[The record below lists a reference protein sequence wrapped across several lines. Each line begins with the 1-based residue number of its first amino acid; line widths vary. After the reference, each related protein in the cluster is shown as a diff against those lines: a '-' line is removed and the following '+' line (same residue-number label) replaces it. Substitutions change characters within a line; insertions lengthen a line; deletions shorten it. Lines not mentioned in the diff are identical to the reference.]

1 MSTAAAEDA
10 GAPAKKG
17 SKKLIIIIAAV
28 AVLLLGGGG
37 AAFYVI
43 KKKQA
48 EAEAVDEDGEPVRA
62 AKDDHA
68 KKKDD
73 HKTPPTFVALD
84 PFTVNLSD
92 KEAERYAQIGVTLEV
107 DDAHFADEMKAYL
120 PAIRA
125 GILMVLAHKSAAELL
140 EREGKEKL
148 AREIMRV
155 SVKPMGIEIEDE
167 EDEAPEEAPAAS
179 DKPKKKKKKKKAAEH
194 NPVQQVLFSSF
205 IIQ

>member
-1 MSTAAAEDA
+1 
-10 GAPAKKG
+10 
-17 SKKLIIIIAAV
+17 
-28 AVLLLGGGG
+28 
-37 AAFYVI
+37 
-43 KKKQA
+43 
-48 EAEAVDEDGEPVRA
+48 
-62 AKDDHA
+62 
-68 KKKDD
+68 
-73 HKTPPTFVALD
+73 
-84 PFTVNLSD
+84 VNLSD

>member
-1 MSTAAAEDA
+1 MSAAAAEDA
-10 GAPAKKG
+10 GVPAKKG

-37 AAFYVI
+37 AAFFVI

-48 EAEAVDEDGEPVRA
+48 EAEFDEDGEPVA
-62 AKDDHA
+62 VAQDKHE

-84 PFTVNLSD
+84 PFTVNLTD
-92 KEAERYAQIGVTLEV
+92 KDQERYAQIGVTLEV
-107 DDAHFADEMKAYL
+107 DDAHFAEEMKAYM

-148 AREIMRV
+148 AREIMRE
-155 SVKPMGIEIEDE
+155 SVRPMGIEVDDEDE
-167 EDEAPEEAPAAS
+167 DTADADHGAT
-179 DKPKKKKKKKKAAEH
+179 KKKKKKRHAEP

>member
-1 MSTAAAEDA
+1 MSAAAAEDA
-10 GAPAKKG
+10 GVPAKKG

-37 AAFYVI
+37 AAFFVI

-48 EAEAVDEDGEPVRA
+48 EAEAVDEDGEPVQA
-62 AKDDHA
+62 AKGDHA

-84 PFTVNLSD
+84 PFTVNLTD
-92 KEAERYAQIGVTLEV
+92 KDQERFAQIGVTLEV
-107 DDAHFADEMKAYL
+107 DDAHFAEEMKAYM

-125 GILMVLAHKSAAELL
+125 GILMVLAHKSASELL

-148 AREIMRV
+148 ASEIMREAV
-155 SVKPMGIEIEDE
+155 RPMGIEIEDE
-167 EDEAPEEAPAAS
+167 AEEEAPPPESTA
-179 DKPKKKKKKKKAAEH
+179 KKKKKKKKVAEH
-194 NPVQQVLFSSF
+194 NPVSKVLFSSF
-205 IIQ
+205 IVQ

>member
-1 MSTAAAEDA
+1 MSAAAAEDA
-10 GAPAKKG
+10 GVPAKKG

-37 AAFYVI
+37 AAFFVI

-48 EAEAVDEDGEPVRA
+48 EAELDEDGEPVA
-62 AKDDHA
+62 VAHDKHE

-84 PFTVNLSD
+84 PFTVNLTD
-92 KEAERYAQIGVTLEV
+92 KDQERYAQIGVTLEV
-107 DDAHFADEMKAYL
+107 DDAHFAEEMKAYM

-148 AREIMRV
+148 AREIMRE
-155 SVKPMGIEIEDE
+155 SVRPMGIEVDDE
-167 EDEAPEEAPAAS
+167 EEDTADADHGAT
-179 DKPKKKKKKKKAAEH
+179 KKKKKKKRHAEP

>member
-1 MSTAAAEDA
+1 VFGESHVHSGSRRRRGTRE
-10 GAPAKKG
+10 KG
-17 SKKLIIIIAAV
+17 FQKADHHHRCGGGIAAGRWRCS
-28 AVLLLGGGG
+28 LLCD
-37 AAFYVI
+37 
-43 KKKQA
+43 Q
-48 EAEAVDEDGEPVRA
+48 EEDGEPVRA

>member
-1 MSTAAAEDA
+1 MSAAAAESA
-10 GAPAKKG
+10 ASAPAKKL

-43 KKKQA
+43 KKHQA
-48 EAEAVDEDGEPVRA
+48 EAEADGEDGDAPA
-62 AKDDHA
+62 ASHAAPA

-84 PFTVNLSD
+84 PFTINLAD
-92 KEAERYAQIGVTLEV
+92 KDHERYGQIGVTLEV
-107 DDAHFADEMKAYL
+107 DDAHFAEEMKAYM

-125 GILMVLAHKSAAELL
+125 GVLMVLAHKTADELL
-140 EREGKEKL
+140 SREGKEKL
-148 AREIMRV
+148 AAEIMRE
-155 SVKPMGIEIEDE
+155 SVRPMGIEIEDE
-167 EDEAPEEAPAAS
+167 DAPEEEAAS
-179 DKPKKKKKKKKAAEH
+179 SSKKKKKKKKVQEH
-194 NPVQQVLFSSF
+194 NPVQRVLFSSF